1 MFRKAQFLELLLMA
15 TTLKTFVY
23 SLRKKITETNIKL
36 LLGTKLRWHE
46 TSRISQGLVLFKT
59 DFFMKSIKNSLFKTT
74 FSLSHFYQKY
84 KIPS

>member
-36 LLGTKLRWHE
+36 LLGTKLR
-46 TSRISQGLVLFKT
+46 
-59 DFFMKSIKNSLFKTT
+59 
-74 FSLSHFYQKY
+74 
-84 KIPS
+84 